1 MIPRPKQQKEKRSC
15 GPPHRVARREYIFR
29 QSKTNS
35 FRVKFHDTYLSL
47 HGEKWNMLK
56 VTRNRFFSL
65 GVGALYLQ
73 SSADGRKKIDKFTEA
88 FDVVKNSAGDEE
100 G

>member
-1 MIPRPKQQKEKRSC
+1 M
-15 GPPHRVARREYIFR
+15 
-29 QSKTNS
+29 
-35 FRVKFHDTYLSL
+35 

-73 SSADGRKKIDKFTEA
+73 SSADGRKKIDKFIEA